1 MLDFQLKLINMVS
14 DGTVI
19 IKNTEDYENYLKK
32 YNCKTFNELSELLW
46 FNYGVDVELDKKF
59 KMLFDRRF

>member
-1 MLDFQLKLINMVS
+1 MIS

-59 KMLFDRRF
+59 KMLFDRRFWL

>member
-1 MLDFQLKLINMVS
+1 MVS

-59 KMLFDRRF
+59 KMIFDRRF

>member
-1 MLDFQLKLINMVS
+1 MVS

-19 IKNTEDYENYLKK
+19 IKNTEDYKNYLKK
-32 YNCKTFNELSELLW
+32 YNCKTFDELSELLW

>member
-1 MLDFQLKLINMVS
+1 MVS
-14 DGTVI
+14 DGTLVI
-19 IKNTEDYENYLKK
+19 KTIDELNKYLEK

-59 KMLFDRRF
+59 LMLFDRRF